1 MPNPVVPVVPDI
13 TVVDRVDE
21 ETVEDFN
28 RLIPQLHK
36 NSPPLDA
43 ARLAQV
49 LDCPSNLVLAARIGT
64 RTVGLLTLVI
74 LTLPTGVCARL
85 EDVVVDEPARG
96 RGAGLALVRAALAAA
111 RSRGAV
117 QVDLTSRPSR
127 TAAHRLYE
135 KAGFARRETNV
146 YRYRLDIA

>member
-1 MPNPVVPVVPDI
+1 MPEPVI

-21 ETVEDFN
+21 ESVEDFN

-36 NSPPLDA
+36 NAPPLDA
-43 ARLAQV
+43 ARLARV
-49 LDCPSNLVLAARIGT
+49 IGCPSNVVLAARIGE

-74 LTLPTGVCARL
+74 VTLPTGVCARL
-85 EDVVVDEPARG
+85 EDVVVDEAARG

-111 RSRGAV
+111 RDRGAR

-135 KAGFARRETNV
+135 RAGFSRRETDV
-146 YRYRLDIA
+146 YRYRIDAV